1 MTNERINEIAKQAI
15 IWAQGSWGQ
24 SEYDQ
29 PRYDASTMASIYHQI
44 SEIAASKAN
53 HFANEANRIAS
64 ETK

>member
-29 PRYDASTMASIYHQI
+29 PRYDARTMASIYHQI
-44 SEIAASKAN
+44 SEIASSKAN